1 MVFGMS
7 FVREAGASAA
17 AESREEGASAR
28 AGTCW
33 LKPARCG
40 DWHTR
45 RTKALYVAAV
55 VVVSTLPFSAVLGG
69 QQPAKP
75 AATARAV
82 APTDFT
88 GYWAAVITED
98 WRFRMVTPPKGDAA
112 GLPLN
117 DAGQKAADAWDPQK
131 DIAAGE
137 QCKAFG
143 AGGVMRMPIRLRVS
157 WQDDTTLRFE
167 TDNGQ
172 QVRLF
177 HFDASRPADGE
188 PQWQGQSVAS
198 WETVAEGQGIAPA
211 GGGGGGGRGG
221 GANPAAQLSGSLK
234 VVTTRMRPGYVRRN
248 GVPYSGGAVLT
259 EFFDR
264 SDEANG
270 DTWLIVTST
279 LDDPTYLAQPLMTS
293 THFKREADGSKWN
306 PRPCEVTLPLES
318 R

>member
-1 MVFGMS
+1 MAFCSLQSRDVIAVLTM
-7 FVREAGASAA
+7 AA
-17 AESREEGASAR
+17 
-28 AGTCW
+28 
-33 LKPARCG
+33 
-40 DWHTR
+40 
-45 RTKALYVAAV
+45 AAV
-55 VVVSTLPFSAVLGG
+55 VLSLAATVGA
-69 QQPAKP
+69 QQPTQP
-75 AATARAV
+75 ATTPRSG

-98 WRFRMVTPPKGDAA
+98 WRFRMVTAPKGDVV

-117 DAGQKAADAWDPQK
+117 DAGQKAANAWEPQK

-137 QCKAFG
+137 QCRAFG

-157 WQDDTTLRFE
+157 WQDDTTLKFE

-177 HFDASRPADGE
+177 RFGASQPSGGE

-198 WETVAEGQGIAPA
+198 WETVAQGEGIAPA

-221 GANPAAQLSGSLK
+221 GANPAVQLSGSLK

-248 GVPYSGGAVLT
+248 GVPYSSAAVLT

-264 SDEANG
+264 TNEPNG
-270 DTWLIVTST
+270 DSWLIVTST

-293 THFKREADGSKWN
+293 THFKREPDGSKWN
-306 PRPCEVTLPLES
+306 PRPCEVTLPLEGQK
-318 R
+318 

>member
-1 MVFGMS
+1 M
-7 FVREAGASAA
+7 SAA
-17 AESREEGASAR
+17 RSSAAVRSVAATLAS
-28 AGTCW
+28 
-33 LKPARCG
+33 
-40 DWHTR
+40 
-45 RTKALYVAAV
+45 AV
-55 VVVSTLPFSAVLGG
+55 VVFGLANVPLVGQRGAQPGSTP
-69 QQPAKP
+69 
-75 AATARAV
+75 RAI
-82 APTDFT
+82 APVDFT
-88 GYWAAVITED
+88 GAWAAVITED

-112 GLPLN
+112 GVPLN
-117 DAGQKAADAWDPQK
+117 DAGQKAAEAWDPQK

-137 QCKAFG
+137 QCRAFG

-157 WQDDTTLRFE
+157 WQDETTLKFE
-167 TDNGQ
+167 ADNGQ

-177 HFDASRPADGE
+177 RFGSSQSTAGE

-211 GGGGGGGRGG
+211 GGGGGGGGRGG
-221 GANPAAQLSGSLK
+221 GANPATQLTGSMK
-234 VVTTRMRPGYVRRN
+234 VLTTRMRPGYVRRN

-279 LDDPTYLAQPLMTS
+279 LDDPTYFAQPLMTS

-306 PRPCEVTLPLES
+306 PRPCEVTLPLET

>member
-1 MVFGMS
+1 MK
-7 FVREAGASAA
+7 
-17 AESREEGASAR
+17 
-28 AGTCW
+28 T
-33 LKPARCG
+33 
-40 DWHTR
+40 
-45 RTKALYVAAV
+45 ALTMAVLAAV
-55 VVVSTLPFSAVLGG
+55 LTLTDGWTLSA
-69 QQPAKP
+69 QQPAQP
-75 AATARAV
+75 ATTPRAMSP
-82 APTDFT
+82 ADFT

-98 WRFRMVTPPKGDAA
+98 WRFRMVTAPKGDAV
-112 GLPLN
+112 GVPLN
-117 DAGQKAADAWDPQK
+117 DAGQKAANAWDPQK

-157 WQDDTTLRFE
+157 WQDDTTLKFE

-177 HFDASRPADGE
+177 RFGATQPTGGE

-211 GGGGGGGRGG
+211 GGGGGGRGG
-221 GANPAAQLSGSLK
+221 GASPATQLTGSMK
-234 VVTTRMRPGYVRRN
+234 VVTTQMRPGYMRRN
-248 GVPYSGGAVLT
+248 GVPYSGSAVLT

-270 DTWLIVTST
+270 DVWLIVTST

-293 THFKREADGSKWN
+293 THFKREPDGSKWN
-306 PRPCEVTLPLES
+306 QRACEVTLPLEGQK
-318 R
+318 

>member
-1 MVFGMS
+1 MTES
-7 FVREAGASAA
+7 FPRC
-17 AESREEGASAR
+17 R
-28 AGTCW
+28 
-33 LKPARCG
+33 LKPA
-40 DWHTR
+40 
-45 RTKALYVAAV
+45 LYAAAV
-55 VVVSTLPFSAVLGG
+55 AVVLLLANAPVTVAG
-69 QQPAKP
+69 QAGQ
-75 AATARAV
+75 ATTPRSV

-88 GYWAAVITED
+88 GYWTAVITED

-112 GLPLN
+112 GIPLN
-117 DAGQKAADAWDPQK
+117 DAGQKAAAAWNPQK
-131 DIAAGE
+131 DVAAGE
-137 QCKAFG
+137 QCRAFG

-157 WQDDTTLRFE
+157 WQDDTTLKFE

-172 QVRLF
+172 QIRLF
-177 HFDASRPADGE
+177 RFGAAPPAAGE
-188 PQWQGQSVAS
+188 PQWQGQSAAS

-221 GANPAAQLSGSLK
+221 GANPATLLSGSLK
-234 VVTTRMRPGYVRRN
+234 VVTATMRPGYVRRN

-270 DTWLIVTST
+270 DVWLIVTST

-293 THFKREADGSKWN
+293 THFKREPDGSKWN
-306 PRPCEVTLPLES
+306 PRPCEVTLPLEP